1 MKDEHTVSKSWIS
14 LQIHTITIYKPI
26 YTLLKIKKEGF
37 EVGKSPREAILD
49 LSWSS
54 LVLTEESL
62 SSSRFDVIGVTISA
76 DSIQKSNSFFEATI
90 ITKSNQT
97 RTIERERE
105 RKKTLLSEA
114 VMEESWELLMLRPM
128 AMEIGFPFSF
138 YSPFEKLTV

>member
-1 MKDEHTVSKSWIS
+1 MIRSFLLLNS
-14 LQIHTITIYKPI
+14 LV
-26 YTLLKIKKEGF
+26 LSLMLD
-37 EVGKSPREAILD
+37 SREAILD

-114 VMEESWELLMLRPM
+114 VMEES
-128 AMEIGFPFSF
+128 
-138 YSPFEKLTV
+138 